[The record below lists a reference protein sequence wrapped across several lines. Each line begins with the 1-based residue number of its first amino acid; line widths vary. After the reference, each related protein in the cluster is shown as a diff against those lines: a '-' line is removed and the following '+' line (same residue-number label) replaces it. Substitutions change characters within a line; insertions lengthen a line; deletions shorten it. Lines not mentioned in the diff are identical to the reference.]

1 MRKNLFFLLALYS
14 LMTVSQVIRQSSPA
28 VDNEDHGPLIYP
40 GLSEDDESTITWDGK
55 KIVFPLLFEQDKA
68 DAPVPRIKNDDGT
81 LTTVILIGEHENFYD
96 ELKNYL
102 RKHLG
107 G

>member
-1 MRKNLFFLLALYS
+1 M
-14 LMTVSQVIRQSSPA
+14 VSDMAQKATR
-28 VDNEDHGPLIYP
+28 NGF
-40 GLSEDDESTITWDGK
+40 GDEMVVLVNK
-55 KIVFPLLFEQDKA
+55 V
-68 DAPVPRIKNDDGT
+68 NDDGT

-96 ELKNYL
+96 ELKNYV